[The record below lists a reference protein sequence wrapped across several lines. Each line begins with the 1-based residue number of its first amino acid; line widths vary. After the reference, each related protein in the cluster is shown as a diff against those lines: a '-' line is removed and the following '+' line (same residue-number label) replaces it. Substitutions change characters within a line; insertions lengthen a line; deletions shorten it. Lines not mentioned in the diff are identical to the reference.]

1 RAFVHGSSNPFR
13 AGCSGSARPAAAARD
28 VQDRMAALV
37 RVTEVDEN
45 IEGVIETIADTLGTF
60 QLSAPTSPPPALRVE
75 DAST

>member
-1 RAFVHGSSNPFR
+1 
-13 AGCSGSARPAAAARD
+13 
-28 VQDRMAALV
+28 MAALV